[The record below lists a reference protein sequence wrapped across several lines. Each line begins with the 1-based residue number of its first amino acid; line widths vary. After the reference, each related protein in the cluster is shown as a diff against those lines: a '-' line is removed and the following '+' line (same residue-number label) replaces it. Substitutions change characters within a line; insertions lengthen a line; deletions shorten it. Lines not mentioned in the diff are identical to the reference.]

1 MYFNFLILSQC
12 EFYIYL
18 AIKMNLAVNENA
30 TVLSQ
35 HIKTLSIVKKILSDS
50 REKEKVTS
58 NDGHIISAAVFG
70 IETIKYS

>member
-35 HIKTLSIVKKILSDS
+35 HIKTLSIAKKFL
-50 REKEKVTS
+50 VTPERKKRS
-58 NDGHIISAAVFG
+58 LPMMD
-70 IETIKYS
+70 T